1 MDNTLRQIRSVKS
14 KGNSSNCL
22 VIMDTGEV
30 FEFPLD
36 IVMKYGLRADSSIN
50 EENWEAMQKEN
61 RIIEL
66 KRAALNYVSY
76 KPRTQMQVARKLR
89 SKGYTD
95 EEIDIA
101 LKFLAEFNYLD
112 DTNFA
117 NSYVK
122 DYLARKPVSK
132 NKLLQSMMAKGI
144 PRDEALSALDNELD
158 DDSELGNAITAGRKK
173 IKSIKATSRKEI
185 HEKLYRYLAGQGYR
199 FDIIRQATDV
209 LINDIQFPAE

>member
-1 MDNTLRQIRSVKS
+1 MA
-14 KGNSSNCL
+14 
-22 VIMDTGEV
+22 TGEV

-36 IVMKYGLRADSSIN
+36 VVMKYGLSSNNSIS
-50 EENWEAMQKEN
+50 EEIWDDMQKEV

-66 KRAALNYVSY
+66 KRAALNFVSY
-76 KPRTQMQVARKLR
+76 KPRTQMQVSRKLR
-89 SKGYTD
+89 TKGYTND
-95 EEIDIA
+95 EIDIA
-101 LKFLAEFNYLD
+101 LKFLAEFNYID

-144 PRDEALSALDNELD
+144 PRDEALSALDDKLD
-158 DDSELGNAITAGRKK
+158 DDSELENAISAGRKK
-173 IKSIKATSRKEI
+173 IKTIKATSRKEI

-199 FDIIRQATDV
+199 FDIIRQATDE
-209 LINDIQFPAE
+209 LTKDLQSSAD